1 LLQSLTWV
9 VGLTALVMITPGAD
23 MVLVARNT
31 IAGSR
36 RDGWLTS
43 CGVLTGN
50 LVHITACA
58 LGVGWM
64 LANSPL
70 AYSVLRGAAATYL
83 IGLGVVGLLAGRAER
98 DPVDGPRRPL
108 APTPF
113 LQGLLNNLLNPK
125 GALFYLS
132 VFAQLTRP
140 GVDAAQRLVAIAAM
154 VVTSATFWLLFVQTL
169 HLPAPRAVFA
179 RSRGTV
185 QSLLAIVLIAL
196 GVWILTGR

>member
-1 LLQSLTWV
+1 MLQSLTWV

-31 IAGSR
+31 LAGSR
-36 RDGWLTS
+36 REGWLTS

-58 LGVGWM
+58 LGVGWL

-70 AYSVLRGAAATYL
+70 AYSLLRYAAATYL
-83 IGLGVVGLLAGRAER
+83 IGLGLAGLLPKRA
-98 DPVDGPRRPL
+98 DPAAADPPRRR
-108 APTPF
+108 ASVPF

-140 GVDAAQRLVAIAAM
+140 GTGVAQRIVSIAAM
-154 VVTSATFWLLFVQTL
+154 VATSATFWLLFVQTL
-169 HLPAPRAVFA
+169 HLPASRAAFA
-179 RSRGTV
+179 RSRGIA
-185 QSLLAIVLIAL
+185 QRLLALVLIAL
-196 GVWILTGR
+196 GAWILSGR

>member
-31 IAGSR
+31 IEGNR

-58 LGVGWM
+58 LGVGWL

-70 AYSVLRGAAATYL
+70 AYSVLRYAAAVYL
-83 IGLGVVGLLAGRAER
+83 IGLGLGGLL
-98 DPVDGPRRPL
+98 PRRADLEADDRP
-108 APTPF
+108 ARRASVPF
-113 LQGLLNNLLNPK
+113 VQGLLNNLLNPK

-140 GVDAAQRLVAIAAM
+140 GIGAAQRLVSIAAM

-169 HLPAPRAVFA
+169 HLPASRAVIA
-179 RSRGTV
+179 RSRETL
-185 QSLLAIVLIAL
+185 QRLLAIVLIAL
-196 GVWILTGR
+196 GVWILSGR

>member
-1 LLQSLTWV
+1 
-9 VGLTALVMITPGAD
+9 MITPGAD

-58 LGVGWM
+58 LGVGWL

-70 AYSVLRGAAATYL
+70 AYSVLRGAAAVYL
-83 IGLGVVGLLAGRAER
+83 IGLGLAGLLPGRA
-98 DPVDGPRRPL
+98 DGNRIDAPRSPL
-108 APTPF
+108 APIPF

-140 GVDAAQRLVAIAAM
+140 GVDATQRLISIAAM

-169 HLPAPRAVFA
+169 HLPALRAAFA
-179 RSRGTV
+179 RSRGML
-185 QSLLAIVLIAL
+185 QNLLAIVLITL
-196 GVWILTGR
+196 GVWILSGR